1 MNDKTNKSK
10 TYKASTVLKNK
21 IGTGPIDPSIVQ
33 RAQKSIDENDV
44 DFTPLGLQFL
54 EKLSDNLDKVE
65 QDIGQDNIEEQK
77 YLIIRPVMELKA
89 NARIFHYGLIGDLAN
104 VMLSFL
110 ESIDEIDMDALS
122 IVRAHHTTL
131 NAIILKKMKGDG
143 GEHGQVFMA
152 ELKQACARYYSKKKK
167 LKEKQAQDES

>member
-1 MNDKTNKSK
+1 MTNDHNKSK
-10 TYKASTVLKNK
+10 TYKANMMLQNK
-21 IGTGPIDPSIVQ
+21 IGKGPIDEQVIKE
-33 RAQKSIDENDV
+33 AQKSIDENDV

-54 EKLSDNLDKVE
+54 ERLSENLDKVE

-77 YLIIRPVMELKA
+77 HLITRPVMELKA

-110 ESIDEIDMDALS
+110 ESIEEIDMDALA

-167 LKEKQAQDES
+167 EKQAQEES